1 MPAALRRHSSIGHR
15 RGRKNKRTNSGKKR
29 SNAHR
34 AAGKR
39 AAASA
44 QKASPHESPRIR
56 AVYVADEAEVVD
68 FGLQR
73 LFKEEREAAASLI
86 HDDKAY
92 MGLSVLFDEGRDDGE
107 SIGLADLLEEAGDAD
122 VAYWAVDFGLAA
134 LFEEGGDK
142 KSTMRSWTDVAWVAL
157 AGAAVAVPLA
167 IWALRGCRS
176 LKRGLTG

>member
-15 RGRKNKRTNSGKKR
+15 RGRKHKRTDSGKRR

-44 QKASPHESPRIR
+44 QKASPHESARIR
-56 AVYVADEAEVVD
+56 AVHAANEDEVMD

-86 HDDKAY
+86 HDDKTD
-92 MGLSVLFDEGRDDGE
+92 MGLAVLFDEGRDDRE
-107 SIGLADLLEEAGDAD
+107 SFGLANLFEEAGDAD
-122 VAYWAVDFGLAA
+122 AAYWAVDFSLAA
-134 LFEEGGDK
+134 LFEEDDEQ
-142 KSTMRSWTDVAWVAL
+142 KSTMCSWTDVAWVAL

-176 LKRGLTG
+176 LKRVLKG